1 MEYRELGSTGEMAP
15 EIGLGTWKY
24 RGGSEPLQKGIE
36 LGAYLIDTAEMY
48 KTEDAVGVAIK
59 DHRDEVFLATKV
71 LGSNLRHDEVLG
83 AAEKSLRL
91 LEEDVIDPY

>member
-1 MEYRELGSTGEMAP
+1 LEYRELGSTGEMAP

-48 KTEDAVGVAIK
+48 KTEDAVGSLSKTI
-59 DHRDEVFLATKV
+59 ATRSFSQPR
-71 LGSNLRHDEVLG
+71 GW
-83 AAEKSLRL
+83 AATSATTKCLEL
-91 LEEDVIDPY
+91 LKKAYVC

>member
-48 KTEDAVGVAIK
+48 KMEDAVGVAIK
-59 DHRDEVFLATKV
+59 DHRDKVFLATKV

-91 LEEDVIDPY
+91 LEEDVIDL